1 MPSNALIA
9 SLDIGTSSVR
19 TLLFNTAGEQ
29 QRGFGEQSAYQ
40 IQTTPDGGVE
50 GDPALLL
57 RLCVQTLDTLHAQMQ
72 AKGWK
77 PAALGFDT
85 FWHSFL
91 GVDAVGAP
99 TTPLIHLFDTRS
111 TREAAELASELDG
124 ARIHQITGC
133 RLHPSYWPA
142 KLLWLSR
149 NRKDRFDATVHW
161 LSLGEYAFLE
171 FFGTAIASTSM
182 ASGTGLWNQ
191 LTNDYEDE
199 ILARLP
205 IRRNQL
211 AEPCKMDAPASKLRE
226 PYRAKWPLFDQIP
239 WYPALGDGAC
249 SNIGSGCATARE
261 FSLMVGTSGAMR
273 AVIES
278 DSIRIPDGLWCYRV
292 DRKRF
297 VLGGALSNGGDVYAW
312 MRRTLAL
319 PAEAEI
325 EHLLQ
330 QCQPGGH
337 GLLLLPFFAGERS
350 PYWRADLR
358 AAITGLSL
366 STKPMDILQA
376 ALESVSLR
384 FREIFGLMSE
394 SLGQPQKIIASGGAL
409 LASAAWSQMMADALG
424 RDILP
429 CLEREA
435 TGRGAALLA
444 AERSGLIP
452 SVTNVPVNLDP
463 PRRAQP
469 EHTAQYQ
476 TLLDNQRKLYKKL
489 FLDQ

>member
-1 MPSNALIA
+1 MIA
-9 SLDIGTSSVR
+9 SLDVGTSSVR
-19 TLLFNTAGEQ
+19 TLLFDVAGAQ
-29 QRGFGEQSAYQ
+29 QRGYGQQSTYQ
-40 IQTTPDGGVE
+40 IGTTADGGVE

-57 RLCVQTLDTLHAQMQ
+57 KLCVDTLDKLHQQMHD
-72 AKGWK
+72 KGLK
-77 PAALGFDT
+77 PAAIGFDT

-91 GVDAVGAP
+91 GIDKSGAP

-111 TREAAELASELDG
+111 TQEAAELERELDG
-124 ARIHQITGC
+124 QKIHQLTGC

-142 KLLWLSR
+142 KLLWLSK
-149 NRKDRFDATVHW
+149 NRQKEFAATDRW
-161 LSLGEYAFLE
+161 ISLGEYAFLQ
-171 FFGTAIASTSM
+171 FFGQATASTSM

-191 LTNDYEDE
+191 LKNDYEDE
-199 ILARLP
+199 MLSKLP
-205 IRRNQL
+205 VSRGQL
-211 AEPCKMDAPASKLRE
+211 AAPDRMDQPESKLVE
-226 PYRAKWPLFDQIP
+226 AYRSRWPLFDGIP

-249 SNIGSGCATARE
+249 NNIGSGCSTARE

-278 DSIRIPDGLWCYRV
+278 ETVQIPDGLWCYRV

-297 VLGGALSNGGDVYAW
+297 ILGGALSNGGDVYAW

-325 EHLLQ
+325 EHLLRQ
-330 QCQPGGH
+330 AKPGAH

-358 AAITGLSL
+358 AAVTGLSL
-366 STKPMDILQA
+366 STKPMDLLQA

-384 FREIFGLMSE
+384 FREIFKLMTE
-394 SLGQPQKIIASGGAL
+394 SLGQPTKVIASGGAL
-409 LASAAWSQMMADALG
+409 LASEAWSQMMADALG
-424 RDILP
+424 LDIVP
-429 CLEREA
+429 CQEREA

-452 SVTNVPVNLDP
+452 SVSNVAVSTGP
-463 PRRAQP
+463 PRKATP
-469 EHTAQYQ
+469 ERTDVYQ
-476 TLLDNQRKLYKKL
+476 AMLENQRKLYKKL